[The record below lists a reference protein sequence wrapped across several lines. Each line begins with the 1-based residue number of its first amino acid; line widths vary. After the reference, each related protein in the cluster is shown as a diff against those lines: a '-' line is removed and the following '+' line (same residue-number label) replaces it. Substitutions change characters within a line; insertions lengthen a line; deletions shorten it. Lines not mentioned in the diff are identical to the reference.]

1 MKPIKIVC
9 VMSNNSFFGLLTGL
23 AAGAVLGLL
32 LAPEKGEETRR
43 KVREAALD
51 GYDDLKDSLSDL
63 GDKVGER
70 TSGVRESLS
79 SLKDS
84 ILEQGGDFKENA
96 RAKILEK
103 LDQLEKLI
111 TKSEGPV
118 DEQPEP
124 EE

>member
-1 MKPIKIVC
+1 MN
-9 VMSNNSFFGLLTGL
+9 NNSFFGLLTGL
-23 AAGAVLGLL
+23 AAGAVLGIL

-51 GYDDLKDSLSDL
+51 GYDELKDSLSDL

-84 ILEQGGDFKENA
+84 ILEQGGGFKENA

-111 TKSEGPV
+111 AKSEGPV